1 MPRKKSPTLT
11 EAELRLMQV
20 LWDRDPATVGEV
32 SKALPRRLNLA
43 YNTVLTTLRILE
55 QKGYLKRT
63 KRGRAHVYAPAV
75 DRHSARRSA
84 LKHIISRF
92 FDGSPELLMQN
103 LLEDDHLNPDELAHL
118 RQLLAGQNE
127 GEQ

>member
-20 LWDRDPATVGEV
+20 LWAQGPATVGEV
-32 SKALPRRLNLA
+32 CEALPRRLHLA

-55 QKGYLKRT
+55 QKGYLKRS

-75 DRHSARRSA
+75 DQHAARRSA
-84 LKHIISRF
+84 IKHMISRF

-103 LLEDDHLNPDELAHL
+103 LLETESLSPDEVERL
-118 RQLLAGQNE
+118 RKLL
-127 GEQ
+127 GEQDETKP

>member
-11 EAELRLMQV
+11 EAELRLMHV
-20 LWDRDPATVGEV
+20 LWDRGPATVGEV
-32 SKALPRRLNLA
+32 CEYLPRRFDLA

-75 DRHSARRSA
+75 DQHSARRSA
-84 LKHIISRF
+84 LKHMITRF

-103 LLEDDHLNPDELAHL
+103 LLEDSSLDPDELMRL
-118 RQLLAGQNE
+118 RQLLEAQDENE
-127 GEQ
+127 H

>member
-1 MPRKKSPTLT
+1 MPRTKSPTLT

-63 KRGRAHVYAPAV
+63 KRGRAHVYTPAV

-103 LLEDDHLNPDELAHL
+103 LLEDDHLDPDELAHL
-118 RQLLAGQNE
+118 RQLLAGRDE
-127 GEQ
+127 GEP